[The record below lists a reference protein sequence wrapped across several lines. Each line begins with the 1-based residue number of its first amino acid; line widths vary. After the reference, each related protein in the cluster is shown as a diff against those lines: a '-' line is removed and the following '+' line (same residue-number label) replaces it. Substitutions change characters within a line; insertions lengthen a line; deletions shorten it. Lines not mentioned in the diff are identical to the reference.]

1 MGGGPGKEAA
11 HLCAESD
18 LRHRVTIPLDV
29 NVEIAAA
36 KHAVDQVADSVW
48 MPRVSQRSWF
58 CGTIAAIE
66 PATLT
71 GARGR
76 HAGPYIC
83 RFETDDDR
91 AGENLRLHCTAAL
104 ADHRIASLL
113 AECGVRRH

>member
-1 MGGGPGKEAA
+1 MGGGSRKAA
-11 HLCAESD
+11 GHLWAD
-18 LRHRVTIPLDV
+18 AVHRHRVTIPVDV

-36 KHAVDQVADSVW
+36 KHAVDQVADAVW

-76 HAGPYIC
+76 HAGPSTC
-83 RFETDDDR
+83 RSETAHDR
-91 AGENLRLHCTAAL
+91 PAQNLPLQSTP
-104 ADHRIASLL
+104 
-113 AECGVRRH
+113 